1 MINPSRRTI
10 RPGNRVADAHGT
22 GAVRGNT
29 GLPPLCDP
37 RDWTWIDWDGDRG
50 LKVAR
55 IADIAAIAEGSTGAG
70 R

>member
-1 MINPSRRTI
+1 MTNPNRRTI
-10 RPGNRVADAHGT
+10 RPGTRVTDGRGA
-22 GAVRGNT
+22 GAVRGST

-55 IADIAAIAEGSTGAG
+55 IATIAEGSTGAG